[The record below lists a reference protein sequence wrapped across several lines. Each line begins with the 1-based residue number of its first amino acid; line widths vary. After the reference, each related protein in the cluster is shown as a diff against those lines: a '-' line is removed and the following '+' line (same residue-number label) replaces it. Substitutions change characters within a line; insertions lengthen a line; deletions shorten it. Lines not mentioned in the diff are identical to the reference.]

1 MWTRELK
8 LSKDACHSS
17 RQSQGLDQGWEPLA
31 ELVGTHYLRAPQ
43 PAPLSGLSPGPQHEE
58 QTSFRDPRQTLEEA
72 SPRVWPRIPSS
83 WGLLPARDV
92 SCLNRSF
99 QFLRL
104 QHASTQ
110 HGNSP
115 SRSWPQG
122 ADSCC
127 AWQRPRLV
135 HVTALMGR
143 APGTAADRVAK

>member
-72 SPRVWPRIPSS
+72 SPPCLAQDTQQLGTSACTRCF
-83 WGLLPARDV
+83 LLESLFPVPAATT
-92 SCLNRSF
+92 C
-99 QFLRL
+99 
-104 QHASTQ
+104 QHAARELTF
-110 HGNSP
+110 
-115 SRSWPQG
+115 PQ
-122 ADSCC
+122 
-127 AWQRPRLV
+127 L
-135 HVTALMGR
+135 
-143 APGTAADRVAK
+143 APGRRQLLCLAEASSGSRDGPYGKSTWRGG